1 MRHTPRARHQVIKA
15 LASGIALSRSSSS
28 WCYGAVMGKPSI
40 LIVEDETIIARDL
53 HDQLQALGYT
63 VAGEATTGEQAVQL
77 AGTLEPDLVL
87 MDIKLGAGM
96 DGIAAALA
104 IRAQKPVP
112 VVFLSAYAAEEILQR
127 AQLAEPYGYMLKPF
141 SERELATTLQMA
153 FYKQQA
159 EQRERDLRQHSQAVL
174 AHMAEG
180 VVTLDPHG
188 RVTSAN
194 PSAAAMFGYTTEA
207 MLGLH
212 VGQWL
217 PMLAPEA
224 GAAPGLLRHH
234 SAWQALTQT
243 PHNEPE
249 GLRQDGTPVPLGLT
263 VSDLPQGLQLH
274 TICIFKDLSAQRLA
288 DAQLHSL
295 AFTDALTGL
304 PNRSGLMEHLHGA
317 LLHAAQSQQ
326 WGALL
331 FLDLDHFRQANEMLG
346 PGCGDDL
353 LRESGQRLLACV
365 RAEDTVAH
373 FGGDEF
379 MVLLGALGTDQATAA
394 NRARA
399 VASKVLQALSQPYSL
414 GGHHY
419 KSSASIGLVLF
430 DGHVRDVDELL
441 KTADAAMYQAKAAG
455 RNAAHFYDPAVQAMV
470 LARTSL
476 EKDLA
481 RALEAH
487 EFVLHYQLQVNTQ
500 GVPLGAEALVRWQH
514 PQRGL
519 VMPGEF
525 IALAEATRLILPL
538 GQWVLEAACQQLTQW
553 AQRMDTSHWV
563 MAVNVS
569 ALQFAQADFVAS
581 VTHTLARSGANPQ
594 HLELELTESMLVEDL
609 PAVLDKIARIR
620 AMGVRFSLD
629 DFGTGYSSLAHLKRL
644 GMNQLKIDQSF
655 VRNIH
660 SDPDDQVIAETI
672 IHLGHNFGMQVIAEG
687 VETEAQ
693 CQLLTHL
700 GCDAFQG
707 FLFAKPAAA
716 ESLLG
721 R

>member
-1 MRHTPRARHQVIKA
+1 
-15 LASGIALSRSSSS
+15 
-28 WCYGAVMGKPSI
+28 
-40 LIVEDETIIARDL
+40 
-53 HDQLQALGYT
+53 
-63 VAGEATTGEQAVQL
+63 
-77 AGTLEPDLVL
+77 
-87 MDIKLGAGM
+87 
-96 DGIAAALA
+96 
-104 IRAQKPVP
+104 
-112 VVFLSAYAAEEILQR
+112 
-127 AQLAEPYGYMLKPF
+127 
-141 SERELATTLQMA
+141 
-153 FYKQQA
+153 
-159 EQRERDLRQHSQAVL
+159 
-174 AHMAEG
+174 
-180 VVTLDPHG
+180 
-188 RVTSAN
+188 
-194 PSAAAMFGYTTEA
+194 
-207 MLGLH
+207 
-212 VGQWL
+212 
-217 PMLAPEA
+217 
-224 GAAPGLLRHH
+224 
-234 SAWQALTQT
+234 
-243 PHNEPE
+243 
-249 GLRQDGTPVPLGLT
+249 
-263 VSDLPQGLQLH
+263 
-274 TICIFKDLSAQRLA
+274 
-288 DAQLHSL
+288 
-295 AFTDALTGL
+295 L
-304 PNRSGLMEHLHGA
+304 PNRRGLMAHLRGA
-317 LLHAAQSQQ
+317 LLHAAQSQH
-326 WGALL
+326 WGVLL

-346 PGCGDDL
+346 LGCGDDL

-379 MVLLGALGTDQATAA
+379 MVLLGTLSTDQATAA
-394 NRARA
+394 TRAEA
-399 VASKVLQALSQPYSL
+399 VADKVLHALSQPYSL
-414 GGHHY
+414 CGHHY

-430 DGHVRDVDELL
+430 DGRSSDVDELL

-455 RNAAHFYDPAVQAMV
+455 RNAAHFYDPVVQATV

-476 EKDLA
+476 EKDLE

-487 EFVLHYQLQVNTQ
+487 EFVLHYQMQVNAQ

-553 AQRMDTSHWV
+553 AQHINTANWI

-581 VTHTLARSGANPQ
+581 VTNTLARSGANPQ
-594 HLELELTESMLVEDL
+594 RLELELTESMLLEDL
-609 PAVLDKIARIR
+609 PDVLEKISRIR
-620 AMGVRFSLD
+620 TLGVRFSLD

-693 CQLLTHL
+693 RQLLTHL

-707 FLFAKPAAA
+707 YLFAKPVVA
-716 ESLLG
+716 ENLLS

>member
-1 MRHTPRARHQVIKA
+1 
-15 LASGIALSRSSSS
+15 
-28 WCYGAVMGKPSI
+28 
-40 LIVEDETIIARDL
+40 
-53 HDQLQALGYT
+53 
-63 VAGEATTGEQAVQL
+63 
-77 AGTLEPDLVL
+77 
-87 MDIKLGAGM
+87 
-96 DGIAAALA
+96 
-104 IRAQKPVP
+104 
-112 VVFLSAYAAEEILQR
+112 
-127 AQLAEPYGYMLKPF
+127 
-141 SERELATTLQMA
+141 
-153 FYKQQA
+153 
-159 EQRERDLRQHSQAVL
+159 
-174 AHMAEG
+174 
-180 VVTLDPHG
+180 
-188 RVTSAN
+188 
-194 PSAAAMFGYTTEA
+194 AAMFGYSAEA
-207 MLGLH
+207 ILDLH
-212 VGQWL
+212 IGQLL

-224 GAAPGLLRHH
+224 DAAPCLLCQHP
-234 SAWQALTQT
+234 AWLALTQT
-243 PHNEPE
+243 PHSEPV
-249 GLRQDGTPVPLGLT
+249 GVRQDGTTLPLGLT

-274 TICIFKDLSAQRLA
+274 TICIFDDLSTQQLA
-288 DAQLHSL
+288 AAQLHSL
-295 AFTDALTGL
+295 TFTDALTGL
-304 PNRSGLMEHLHGA
+304 PNRSGLMAHLHGA
-317 LLHAAQSQQ
+317 LLHAAQNQQ

-346 PGCGDDL
+346 PGCGDEL
-353 LRESGQRLLACV
+353 LREAGHRLLACV

-399 VASKVLQALSQPYSL
+399 VASKALQALSQPYSL
-414 GGHHY
+414 GGLHY

-430 DGHVRDVDELL
+430 DSHLRDVDELL

-455 RNAAHFYDPAVQAMV
+455 RNAARFYDPAVQAMV

-476 EKDLA
+476 EKDLE
-481 RALEAH
+481 RALAAH

-538 GQWVLEAACQQLTQW
+538 GQWVLETACQQLTQW
-553 AQRMDTSHWV
+553 TQRMDTSNWI

-581 VTHTLARSGANPQ
+581 VTNTLARSGANPQ
-594 HLELELTESMLVEDL
+594 RLELELTESMLLEDL

-620 AMGVRFSLD
+620 ALGVRFSLD

-644 GMNQLKIDQSF
+644 GMDQLKIDQSF
-655 VRNIH
+655 VRDLNA
-660 SDPDDQVIAETI
+660 DPEGQVIAETI
-672 IHLGHNFGMQVIAEG
+672 IYLGHNFGMQVIAEG

-693 CQLLTHL
+693 YQLLAHL

-707 FLFAKPAAA
+707 YLFAKPAAA